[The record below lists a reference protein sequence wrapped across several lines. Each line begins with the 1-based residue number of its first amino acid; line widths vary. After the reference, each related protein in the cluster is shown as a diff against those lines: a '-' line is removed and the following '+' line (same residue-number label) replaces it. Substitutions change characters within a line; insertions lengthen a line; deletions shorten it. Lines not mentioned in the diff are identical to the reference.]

1 MTADEST
8 VQREK
13 TYVNKLNLILVQ
25 ILKQD
30 WPRKWPTFITEIV
43 GASRT
48 NETLCENN
56 MVILKLLSEEI
67 FDFSAEQM
75 VQEKAKALKSQ
86 MCGEFSEIFQL
97 CMQVIETA
105 QKPSLLY
112 ATLNTILRFLNWI
125 PLGYVFETRLI
136 ENLVGRFLAVPMY
149 RNVTLKCLTEIAALD
164 VKDSYDS
171 QFFTMFQRSMEVL
184 STIVPEN
191 ANLADSYQ
199 NGSDEDQNFIQN
211 LAMFIT
217 SFLKEHL
224 TLLERRLAT
233 DHTTIGSS
241 GKTALELGHWLLV
254 KVSEVDER
262 EVFKICLEYWSKL
275 VAELYQEN
283 PFPMSMT
290 FNPLLLG
297 SGMPTSSRSRRQ
309 MYAPI
314 LSKVRVVMIDRMAK
328 PEEVL
333 VVENEEGE
341 IVREFMKDSDTIALY
356 KSMRECLVYLTH
368 LDPEDTES
376 IMTERLRNLV
386 VGKEWSWNSLNKL
399 CWAIGSISGAMSE
412 DDEKRFLVI
421 VIKDLL
427 VLCEVKRGKDNKAVV
442 AANIMYIV
450 GQYPRFL
457 RAHWKFLKTVVN
469 KLFEFMHETHEG
481 VQDMAC
487 DTFIKIAQKCR
498 RHFVVLQSG
507 EMAPFLEEIL
517 ATLPSIISD
526 LSPGQIHT
534 FYEAAGY
541 MLQAQTDKVTQEK
554 QLARL
559 MELPNTG
566 VDPFANYVRSMLLI
580 SFSGITSSI
589 RRRRMLMS

>member
-1 MTADEST
+1 
-8 VQREK
+8 
-13 TYVNKLNLILVQ
+13 
-25 ILKQD
+25 
-30 WPRKWPTFITEIV
+30 
-43 GASRT
+43 
-48 NETLCENN
+48 
-56 MVILKLLSEEI
+56 
-67 FDFSAEQM
+67 
-75 VQEKAKALKSQ
+75 
-86 MCGEFSEIFQL
+86 
-97 CMQVIETA
+97 
-105 QKPSLLY
+105 
-112 ATLNTILRFLNWI
+112 
-125 PLGYVFETRLI
+125 
-136 ENLVGRFLAVPMY
+136 
-149 RNVTLKCLTEIAALD
+149 
-164 VKDSYDS
+164 
-171 QFFTMFQRSMEVL
+171 
-184 STIVPEN
+184 
-191 ANLADSYQ
+191 
-199 NGSDEDQNFIQN
+199 
-211 LAMFIT
+211 
-217 SFLKEHL
+217 
-224 TLLERRLAT
+224 
-233 DHTTIGSS
+233 
-241 GKTALELGHWLLV
+241 
-254 KVSEVDER
+254 
-262 EVFKICLEYWSKL
+262 
-275 VAELYQEN
+275 
-283 PFPMSMT
+283 MT
-290 FNPLLLG
+290 FNPLLIG
-297 SGMPTSSRSRRQ
+297 SGIPSNSRSRRQ

-526 LSPGQIHT
+526 LSTGQIHT
-534 FYEAAGY
+534 FYEAVGY

-554 QLARL
+554 QLSRL

-566 VDPFANYVRSMLLI
+566 VGPFANYIRSLFLI
-580 SFSGITSSI
+580 CFSGTISSI
-589 RRRRMLMS
+589 RRRRTLMY